1 MSDDRDA
8 AVLQAFT
15 AAGGDDDTSC
25 LRLFSRA
32 ATGCCVVGRWASV
45 VAREYVKSTA
55 VLKNWGGVDAV
66 TVNDTIAREVI
77 RDCLLRRGVSVE
89 HYERQVSGGPYVCVQ
104 RGSPGHIADFEATLF
119 AFEEAEIQLMATGS
133 VVIGHV
139 SSGVFAGQSLRVGF
153 AALNTTLRTLTY
165 AEYTDSAQLTNLDVL
180 IAQCN
185 LKELMFISAGSG
197 GSGGSTRV
205 SQASASSVD
214 MEESMRALKQICERS
229 NISLR
234 PCGRG
239 SAFPSQ
245 ENFVQHSQQQK
256 VPMKNEAMQRDMDLL
271 ATLENILRVP
281 EDRFALTQ
289 FPLASRALEQ
299 LITSMIDPFDLT
311 NRCAYYIKHTV
322 PSTFMKLDAAAI
334 DALHIINHKQEARG
348 SLPTSVYSW
357 LNRCTTGMGARM
369 MRQWLLQP
377 LRNVDDINERLS
389 LVEMMNESPIL
400 RDSLVSHVLRRC
412 NDMDRLNRKLQRRTL
427 SLKDVQCILV
437 FVDTIPHAIEVLRTY
452 SRGRNTK
459 LLLDEY
465 VAPLEDI
472 NEHFSNLRTL
482 INATIN
488 LDDENV
494 ARINPEFDSDLG
506 ELEKQRQSV
515 VEAID
520 KEHRRVMRE
529 HKWTEKTV
537 KCEYHAT
544 YGYVFRVSRKDDQ
557 QVRTSDKLITVS
569 TAKDGVRF
577 LSGALSS
584 LNEQYK
590 GICRDYDMRQQDL
603 KQKLIDTVATYL
615 PVLDDAKELIA
626 ALDVFV
632 AWSLVVKDSPLPM
645 VRPTVRQVR
654 SEEEAQSNS
663 NGGGSPGSSEN
674 SVLTIVNARHPLV
687 ELRQPNYVPNTLQL
701 TADSNAIV
709 ITGPNM
715 GGKSTFMRSIGI
727 CVVLAQAGC
736 FVPAEAA
743 DIVVRDA
750 IMCRVGAMDHLAQ
763 GVSTFMVEMLES
775 AAILNCAT
783 QNTLAII
790 DELGRGTSTY
800 DGFGLAWAIA
810 QEVAVGIKSTLLFS
824 THFHEMTRL
833 ANQHSNVRNAHFGA
847 DVDTKSGTL
856 RFSYQLQPGACER
869 SCGLY
874 VAQLAHIP
882 EEVVNAA
889 RRKAAELEDFEE
901 DEARRRTRTLL
912 ASATPEMMQRVA
924 QYARRVQA
932 LESGA
937 ESGVEKEALRK
948 RLRAEIRDDA
958 VVAPLLQ
965 P

>member
-1 MSDDRDA
+1 MCLLLLCCLPTLSDPIHCLFHPISSSPLLSLITTLDKLLLWALGLRSMSDDRDA

-153 AALNTTLRTLTY
+153 AALNTTLRT
-165 AEYTDSAQLTNLDVL
+165 
-180 IAQCN
+180 
-185 LKELMFISAGSG
+185 
-197 GSGGSTRV
+197 V

-626 ALDVFV
+626 ALGRVR
-632 AWSLVVKDSPLPM
+632 DSPLPM